1 MTNRLSPANPVARSA
16 ALARSLAP
24 LRLLP
29 FRQRGGGTMSTAR
42 PAPLTLLAA
51 LALLAIL
58 GALFVPDRAQAQAQ
72 VLVSNLE
79 QTSTGS
85 SALRNGDRLGQT
97 FSIAPT
103 GGASYYTLSSIEIP
117 FARNGIAATDMG
129 LLTVSLWSTHASGTN
144 AGHPKNLLST
154 LTNPASVTAG
164 DTATFA
170 APADLTL
177 AAGKTYAVVVVYSK
191 TIATADIADA
201 PYWRY
206 AGTGEDADPAPGW
219 SVVDSS
225 HSGAAGATSWTEWGD
240 RAGQIRVNGTAVQP
254 DVLVSNLGQTST
266 GSSALR
272 NGDQLGQTFSIAT
285 TGDASYYTLS
295 SIEIPFA
302 RGCRQNDERVV
313 NW

>member
-29 FRQRGGGTMSTAR
+29 SRQRGGGTMSAAR
-42 PAPLTLLAA
+42 LAPLTLLAA

-79 QTSTGS
+79 QTSTVS
-85 SALRNGDRLGQT
+85 SALRNGNRWGQT

-129 LLTVSLWSTHASGTN
+129 LLTVSLWSTQASGAN
-144 AGHPKNLLST
+144 AGHPKNRLST

-177 AAGKTYAVVVVYSK
+177 AAGRTYAVVVVYSK
-191 TIATADIADA
+191 TIATADIGDA
-201 PYWRY
+201 PYWEIV
-206 AGTGEDADPAPGW
+206 GTGDDADPATGW
-219 SVVDSS
+219 SIVDSS
-225 HSGAAGATSWTEWGD
+225 HGSAAGSASWSEA
-240 RAGQIRVNGTAVQP
+240 AGEARYIRVNGTAVQAQ
-254 DVLVSNLGQTST
+254 VLVSNLEQTST
-266 GSSALR
+266 VSSALR
-272 NGDQLGQTFSIAT
+272 NGNRWGQTFSIAT
-285 TGDASYYTLS
+285 TGDASYYNAELDRDP
-295 SIEIPFA
+295 I
-302 RGCRQNDERVV
+302 R
-313 NW
+313 